1 MSMKKPI
8 LKYNFNKSNTD
19 NVVKINVGKNKKKD
33 KLELVLIRPK
43 KEQVFE
49 SESEVNEFYKQIV
62 NILLN

>member
-8 LKYNFNKSNTD
+8 LKYNFDKSNTD

-49 SESEVNEFYKQIV
+49 SEVNEFYKQIV

>member
-8 LKYNFNKSNTD
+8 LKYNFDESNTD

-49 SESEVNEFYKQIV
+49 SEVEVNEFYKQIV

>member
-1 MSMKKPI
+1 MSMEKPI
-8 LKYNFNKSNTD
+8 LKYNFDESNTD

-43 KEQVFE
+43 KEQVL
-49 SESEVNEFYKQIV
+49 ESEVNEFYKQIV

>member
-8 LKYNFNKSNTD
+8 LKYNFDESNTD

-49 SESEVNEFYKQIV
+49 SEVNEFYKQIV

>member
-1 MSMKKPI
+1 MSMEKPI
-8 LKYNFNKSNTD
+8 LKYNFDGSNTD